1 MFLAVWILSHGF
13 FIYFLPLNMNIR
25 GPPYSSFS

>member
-13 FIYFLPLNMNIR
+13 LNYFLPLSMNIR